1 MSLACKLSWCD
12 CRDPVRLFTVRMSEI
27 PITRCPYPVTDRM
40 IACVLHVRV
49 YDEDPLAVDLRLSRV
64 NESVRA
70 GNVENL
76 LGGIGIFLVR

>member
-1 MSLACKLSWCD
+1 
-12 CRDPVRLFTVRMSEI
+12 
-27 PITRCPYPVTDRM
+27 M